1 MRQSSDEIYVKMNI
15 PRFIQEQ
22 IEAKIGLQKVI
33 MLYGTRRT
41 GKTTIIEN
49 IVLKYGEEA
58 LLLQGEDMQV
68 SEQLQKRTVANY
80 KQLTA
85 GKKLIVIDEAQA
97 IPEIGKILKLLID
110 SVKDITVIA
119 TGSSSFDLVDSTGEP
134 LVGRNLVYYLYPIA
148 QAELSVTED
157 YLSTIRNLDERLVY
171 GSYPELWHLKRS
183 LEREHYLKQLVSS
196 YLLKDLLSMENVKGA
211 DVLYKLLQML
221 AWQVGSEVST
231 VELAG
236 SLQLNK
242 ITVDRYLDLL
252 SKVFIIY
259 PLTGFSNNLRKEI
272 SKSKKWYF
280 FDNGIRNALIGNF
293 SPLEQRNDIGQ
304 LWEQYVLSE
313 RFKYNSYRNYQPQ
326 YFFWRTYDGQE
337 IDLLELHNG
346 NLQALECKWKEGKV
360 KKPTAF
366 GKAYPEAQFS
376 IINKDSY
383 LDWITDTL
391 KKIQF

>member
-1 MRQSSDEIYVKMNI
+1 MNI
-15 PRFIQEQ
+15 SRIIQEQ
-22 IEAKIGLQKVI
+22 VEAKIGLQKVI

-49 IVLKYGEEA
+49 IVQKYGKEA

-68 SEQLQKRTVANY
+68 SELLQKRTVANY

-85 GKKLIVIDEAQA
+85 GKKIIVIDEAQA
-97 IPEIGKILKLLID
+97 IPNIGKILKLLID
-110 SVKDITVIA
+110 SVKGITVIA
-119 TGSSSFDLVDSTGEP
+119 SGSSSFDLVYTTGEP

-157 YLSTIRNLDERLVY
+157 YLTTIRNLEERLIY
-171 GSYPELWHLKRS
+171 GSYPELWHLNS
-183 LEREHYLKQLVSS
+183 SQERENYLKQMVSS
-196 YLLKDLLSMENVKGA
+196 YLLKDLLIMENVKGA

-221 AWQVGSEVST
+221 AWQVGGQVST

-236 SLQLNK
+236 NLQLNK
-242 ITVDRYLDLL
+242 VTVERYLDLL

-259 PLTGFSNNLRKEI
+259 PLKGYSNNLRKEI

-313 RFKYNSYRNYQPQ
+313 RIKYNSYLNYQPQ

-346 NLQALECKWKEGKV
+346 NIKALECKWKEVMAKT
-360 KKPTAF
+360 PIAF
-366 GKAYPEAQFS
+366 GKAYPDAKFS
-376 IINKDSY
+376 IINKDNY
-383 LDWITDTL
+383 LDWITD
-391 KKIQF
+391 KKLI